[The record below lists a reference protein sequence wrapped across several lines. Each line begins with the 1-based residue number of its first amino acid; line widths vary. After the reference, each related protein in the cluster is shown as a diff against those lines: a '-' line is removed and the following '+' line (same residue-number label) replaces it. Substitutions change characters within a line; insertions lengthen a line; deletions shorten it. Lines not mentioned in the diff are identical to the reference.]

1 MLFLPLFLSIGIG
14 SIERVGLATLRP
26 ACHERT
32 YGWGPQQIGPL
43 PRRLVANLDA
53 KECRP
58 GPRLATLRLRP

>member
-1 MLFLPLFLSIGIG
+1 MLFLPLFLPLLLSIGIG

-43 PRRLVANLDA
+43 PDA
-53 KECRP
+53 
-58 GPRLATLRLRP
+58 